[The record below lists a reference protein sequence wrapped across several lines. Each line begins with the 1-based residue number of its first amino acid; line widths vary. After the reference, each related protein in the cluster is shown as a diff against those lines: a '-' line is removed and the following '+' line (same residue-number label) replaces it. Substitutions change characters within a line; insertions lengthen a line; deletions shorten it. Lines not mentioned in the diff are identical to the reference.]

1 MPANSNILRDLLE
14 LEASILVHSA
24 DDVEQHASPYVKV
37 EVRVDTLHL
46 SISDH
51 FDDGERILIVA
62 NEHADAIREE
72 KRSEEGSRVDDE
84 DFWDPQDKAAREEA
98 ESQGERPEDPV
109 ATDELRYRVEDH
121 QTCAV
126 A

>member
-14 LEASILVHSA
+14 LKASILVHNA
-24 DDVEQHASPYVKV
+24 DDVEQQASPNVKV

-62 NEHADAIREE
+62 HEHADTIREE
-72 KRSEEGSRVDDE
+72 KGSEEGGRVDDE
-84 DFWDPQDKAAREEA
+84 DFRDP
-98 ESQGERPEDPV
+98 
-109 ATDELRYRVEDH
+109 
-121 QTCAV
+121 
-126 A
+126 

>member
-1 MPANSNILRDLLE
+1 MPANSNILRYLLE
-14 LEASILVHSA
+14 LEASILVHDA
-24 DDVEQHASPYVKV
+24 DDVEQHASPNVKV

-46 SISDH
+46 SISNH

-84 DFWDPQDKAAREEA
+84 DFRDPQDQAAREEA
-98 ESQGERPEDPV
+98 EAQGERPEDPV

-121 QTCAV
+121 KTCAK